1 MVKGAIVIWG
11 EIAISNA
18 PGYDYQKKQKENHP
32 SS

>member
-11 EIAISNA
+11 AIAISKV